1 MYQHRLYRVS
11 CRRIVYIVCLE
22 FVPAFEISWRHR
34 SEIWILLLNSVTI
47 FRWSIVARKVEMGQ
61 YFWYT
66 SVEKKE
72 GIERDKCFVR
82 LLVGKWQFYEL
93 IVRRRLHNRRAV
105 SSDIWDNKIKIT
117 ENVYYLTFS
126 IFSLFF
132 FLI

>member
-47 FRWSIVARKVEMGQ
+47 FRWPIVARKVEMGQ

-66 SVEKKE
+66 GAVCGE
-72 GIERDKCFVR
+72 ERGLK
-82 LLVGKWQFYEL
+82 Q
-93 IVRRRLHNRRAV
+93 INV
-105 SSDIWDNKIKIT
+105 S
-117 ENVYYLTFS
+117 
-126 IFSLFF
+126 
-132 FLI
+132 